1 MLLSPKIDS
10 VYELNSSLKDSN
22 SGESFN
28 FGSLNGVRGFFTNPS
43 KADDSFVPFKSGVN
57 LRKVTDNYITG
68 GQSYKFTKD
77 YDFILIVWVIFPIT
91 VTTNAELLFS
101 LQTNN
106 QYPSIKLY
114 KNIKAGDVITQIEN
128 SPAPEGFMVFE
139 VI

>member
-1 MLLSPKIDS
+1 MLFLI
-10 VYELNSSLKDSN
+10 ENSSLKDST

-43 KADDSFVPFKSGVN
+43 KADDSFIPFKSGVN